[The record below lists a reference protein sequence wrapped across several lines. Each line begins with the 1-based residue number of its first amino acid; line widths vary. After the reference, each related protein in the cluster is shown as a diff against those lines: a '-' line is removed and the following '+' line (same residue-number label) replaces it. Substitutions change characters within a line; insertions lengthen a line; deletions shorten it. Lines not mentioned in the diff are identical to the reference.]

1 MERRPLLK
9 SLVAGLPLLIA
20 SCRDSGTAPVSR
32 GGETPAVPK
41 KSGDVPSDSAFIGL
55 TEKEGADRA
64 EAEGLHH
71 RVISVDGQPRPA
83 TKDYRPDRIN
93 FEIVKGRIAS
103 VTRG

>member
-20 SCRDSGTAPVSR
+20 SCRDSGTAPVT
-32 GGETPAVPK
+32 G
-41 KSGDVPSDSAFIGL
+41 GDVPSDSAFIGL

-64 EAEGLHH
+64 EAEGLRH

-93 FEIVKGRIAS
+93 FEIVNGRIAA

>member
-20 SCRDSGTAPVSR
+20 SCRDSGTAPVT
-32 GGETPAVPK
+32 GGGTPVVPK
-41 KSGDVPSDSAFIGL
+41 KGGDVPSDSAFIGL

-64 EAEGLHH
+64 EAEGLRH

-93 FEIVKGRIAS
+93 VEIVNGRIAA